1 MCEGGDQKKKM
12 GKRRVAEVRLIL
24 YAVFV
29 FFPFLLHSRLHWQL
43 LTEHDVC
50 IQHLISGW
58 RLHAQTKPST
68 NEYIHMESRVS
79 SSNQRWMRRA
89 EEKKWHFCWHR
100 HKQTANNSN
109 NKNGRKIWW
118 WKTRIKSSGKS
129 FYHAVLSMWRRHWR
143 TPNGI
148 VMMKKHSQMNCA
160 RNEAR
165 LAHFRYVKRIQCLGL
180 FSAMRFPPAAI
191 YCCHRWIFFFL
202 LFNLT
207 FWGQDF
213 FWLEREMIP
222 ESTPDTRKNKYR
234 KIEMIRDI
242 MTRHQPIIWSI

>member
-1 MCEGGDQKKKM
+1 MMCVSNISYRVCVCMHKQSHRQTNTYIWNRVYLHLTNDEWEEQKK
-12 GKRRVAEVRLIL
+12 
-24 YAVFV
+24 
-29 FFPFLLHSRLHWQL
+29 
-43 LTEHDVC
+43 
-50 IQHLISGW
+50 
-58 RLHAQTKPST
+58 
-68 NEYIHMESRVS
+68 
-79 SSNQRWMRRA
+79 
-89 EEKKWHFCWHR
+89 KKWHFCWHR

-109 NKNGRKIWW
+109 SKNGRKIWW

-143 TPNGI
+143 APNGI

-165 LAHFRYVKRIQCLGL
+165 LPHFRYVKKNPVFGPIFCH
-180 FSAMRFPPAAI
+180 AFPSCGDLLLPSVD
-191 YCCHRWIFFFL
+191 FFFL